1 MGHPRFGIENRATGQ
16 REFTVTLPTCCFN
29 AYNCTDVVYD
39 VHGKINIIPT
49 RVKQTRLSS
58 DNAVCVRL
66 TLILTQPLLY
76 LFQIILEIW
85 WRLSP
90 SGGLVE

>member
-39 VHGKINIIPT
+39 VHGKTNI
-49 RVKQTRLSS
+49 
-58 DNAVCVRL
+58 
-66 TLILTQPLLY
+66 ILTQPLLY

>member
-16 REFTVTLPTCCFN
+16 REFTVTLPTCCFS

-39 VHGKINIIPT
+39 VHGKTII
-49 RVKQTRLSS
+49 
-58 DNAVCVRL
+58 
-66 TLILTQPLLY
+66 ILTQPLLY

-85 WRLSP
+85 WGLSQ